1 MNFTKILEENFN
13 WWLSATARYLQMVR
27 DRPFF
32 FKGVEETLELYL
44 DAKATSDRMLD
55 EMWRNLRFPPLEEIV
70 RVHER
75 LNYLES
81 LLLEQKEIAKKDHS
95 VHRKRESESTPRN
108 V

>member
-1 MNFTKILEENFN
+1 MNVTNIFEENFN
-13 WWLSATARYLQMVR
+13 WWLSATARYLQVIR

-32 FKGVEETLELYL
+32 FKGMEKTLELYL
-44 DAKATSDRMLD
+44 DAKARSDRMLD

-81 LLLEQKEIAKKDHS
+81 LLLEQKGIAKEDHS
-95 VHRKRESESTPRN
+95 ALRKRESESTPRN
-108 V
+108 G